1 MKKFLLSIPV
11 ILILMASCNQ
21 NAKKPVDYIRN
32 TGETQGTYYSVVYL
46 QADGK
51 DLQSLIEQKLKE
63 FDASLST
70 YNPNSVISRIN
81 RNEDSVA
88 TDVFFED
95 MYNQAFQVSEISHG
109 AFDIT
114 VGPLVRAWGFG
125 FDGQSRDKSPRLDTI
140 IPHIGYHK
148 ISLKGH
154 KLIKKDPKILI
165 DAGAIAQ
172 GQSSDVIGALLEANG
187 CENYMVEIG
196 GEVFCKGL
204 NPKGKKWQIG
214 VDKPIDDPTDENKE
228 LQAVIGISGVGL
240 STSGNYRQFYV
251 RNGKKYAH
259 EINPHTGFP
268 VDHNL
273 LSATVIAP
281 SCMQADAFATAFMV
295 MGVDSSL
302 AICKRVKNMDCY
314 LIYADEKGEFQVAQ
328 TEGFKKYITQ

>member
-1 MKKFLLSIPV
+1 MKKFLLIFS
-11 ILILMASCNQ
+11 LGLMVFISCNQ
-21 NAKKPVDYIRN
+21 APKKTVDYIKN
-32 TGETQGTYYSVVYL
+32 SGETQGTYYSLVYL
-46 QADGK
+46 QPEGK
-51 DLQSLIEQKLKE
+51 DLQTLVEQKLKE

-70 YNPNSVISRIN
+70 YNPNSVISKIN
-81 RNEDSVA
+81 KNDDSVR

-95 MYNQAFQVSEISHG
+95 MYNQAYQVSEISHG

-140 IPHIGYHK
+140 LPHIGYKK
-148 ISLKGH
+148 ISLENH
-154 KLIKKDPKILI
+154 KLIKKDPKIMI

-187 CENYMVEIG
+187 CENFMVEIG

-214 VDKPIDDPTDENKE
+214 IDKPVDDPSDENKE
-228 LQAVIGISGVGL
+228 LQAIVGISGVGL
-240 STSGNYRQFYV
+240 STSGNYRQFYI
-251 RNGKKYAH
+251 RDGKKYAH

-281 SCMQADAFATAFMV
+281 NCMQADAFATAFMV
-295 MGVDSSL
+295 VGVDSSL
-302 AICKRVKNMDCY
+302 AICRRVKNIDCY
-314 LIYADEKGEFQVAQ
+314 LIYADKNGAFQVAQ
-328 TEGFKKYITQ
+328 SEGFKKNIAE

>member
-1 MKKFLLSIPV
+1 MRKFLLSITV
-11 ILILMASCNQ
+11 FLILMVSCNQ
-21 NAKKPVDYIRN
+21 PAKKSVDYIRN
-32 TGETQGTYYSVVYL
+32 EGETQGTYYSVVYL
-46 QADGK
+46 QPEGK

-70 YNPNSVISRIN
+70 YNPNSVISKIN
-81 RNEDSVA
+81 RNADSVI
-88 TDVFFED
+88 TDIYFDE
-95 MYNQAFQVSEISHG
+95 MYNQAYMISELSHG

-140 IPHIGYHK
+140 LPHIGYHK
-148 ISLKGH
+148 IKLENH
-154 KLIKKDPKILI
+154 KLIKNDPKIIL

-204 NPKGKKWQIG
+204 NPKGKKWKIG
-214 VDKPIDDPTDENKE
+214 VDKPIDDPADENKE
-228 LQAVIGISGVGL
+228 LQTIVGISGVGL
-240 STSGNYRQFYV
+240 STSGNYRQFYI
-251 RNGKKYAH
+251 RDGKKYAH

-281 SCMQADAFATAFMV
+281 SCIQADAFATAFMV
-295 MGVDSSL
+295 LGVDSSL
-302 AICKRVKNMDCY
+302 AICQRVKNIECY
-314 LIYADEKGEFQVAQ
+314 LIYSNASGEFQVAQ
-328 TEGFKKYITQ
+328 TEGFKKYISE